1 MYDILGA
8 LKALFEEVHYMDFYR
23 DIFPEGSFE
32 ERGEYEDGKYNGIAI
47 AIEKGSKRAKR
58 MTITDDLDTIADMV
72 GSHDFCL
79 MSPISY
85 AGKSRKSSNAR
96 FMYALAIDL
105 DGMTERKHWDFF
117 MEQINRGHEMLQF
130 VWGLPRPTYLVSSG
144 SGIHIYYVF
153 KQPIPMFKNIVE
165 ELEKLKRRLTWQAWT
180 QGASSLHD
188 KVQYESLF
196 QGFRVVGTI
205 TKDGGRCRAF
215 SVGEKVTVEY
225 LNKFVPEDHRAVSF
239 VYKSDLRL
247 EDAKKKYPEW
257 YQRRI
262 VEKRPRN
269 TWTCKKA
276 VYDWWIRKLKEGA
289 EQGHRYWCI
298 MTLATYAQKCGV
310 PRETLEEDA
319 YGLIPFMNTK
329 GDEFTEDD
337 VMHALEAYTDSYA
350 TYPIDTIV
358 WRTGIQIEKNRRNG
372 QKQSDH
378 LEEARAIRDIRMRRQ
393 GRKWT
398 DGNGRPDKLSV
409 VAEWRSEH
417 SEGTKAECIRETGL
431 SKKTVYRWWEAAG
444 LMNLREYTNK
454 EKMVQL
460 SGDES
465 QRKAAEIVA
474 AVTAIAKE
482 RGLSEEEAY
491 EVFLHGKTRKEQVQ
505 EQEKHMVF
513 AESEVDAGLLV
524 GCAANGIRRINVM
537 PDDEYMNYLAT
548 DCVNALF
555 PPKTEN
561 K

>member
-130 VWGLPRPTYLVSSG
+130 VWGLPRPTYLVFSG

-431 SKKTVYRWWEAAG
+431 SKKTVYRWWKEAG